1 MHGDISKEEAEER
14 LTNKAEGT
22 FLIRRNNG
30 TYKFSKVLPTSRK
43 FKQRVIHHTEGKFSL
58 TNQKKFDSLKDLV
71 DNYMNVSQ
79 KNKLFLGKPLADPN
93 SENIFKNRT
102 DDDIKIERDLSR
114 RKEPFSLQYFHGSL
128 PAREASKML
137 LSEPA
142 GSFLLRTNEEED
154 YIITFK
160 KVNKNRGSPYRRY
173 KSIFHS
179 YKVNNP

>member
-22 FLIRRNNG
+22 FLLRRNNG
-30 TYKFSKVLPTSRK
+30 TYKISMVLPNSRK

-58 TNQKKFDSLKDLV
+58 TNQKKFDSLKVLV

-79 KNKLFLGKPLADPN
+79 KNKFFLGKPLADPN

-142 GSFLLRTNEEED
+142 GSFLLRTNEEEE
-154 YIITFK
+154 YRITFK
-160 KVNKNRGSPYRRY
+160 KVNKVEHMRIYFRDSVYSNGG
-173 KSIFHS
+173 
-179 YKVNNP
+179 